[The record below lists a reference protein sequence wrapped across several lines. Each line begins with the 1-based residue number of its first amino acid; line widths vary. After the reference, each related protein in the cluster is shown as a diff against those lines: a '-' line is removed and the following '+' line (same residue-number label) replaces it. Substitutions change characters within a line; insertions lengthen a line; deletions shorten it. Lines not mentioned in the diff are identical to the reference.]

1 MHSTRRRQSSDHGRE
16 AHDHRRSRVLS
27 ALFVVVCVAGLFIL
41 AVGIASGEDE
51 GGEGAASEA
60 APNPVREL
68 PAKRTAASDTFLLSD
83 GSLETRLYEVPE
95 GLDGRTAAAVQW
107 AIDEAFVAGYRVAML
122 IAAGLALA
130 SAVVAGIMIE
140 GKGRAVE
147 SREPGRAGGET
158 APA

>member
-1 MHSTRRRQSSDHGRE
+1 VFMTFSTQLDAETKELDLPRE
-16 AHDHRRSRVLS
+16 ARQQLEAEKVDL
-27 ALFVVVCVAGLFIL
+27 AG
-41 AVGIASGEDE
+41 A
-51 GGEGAASEA
+51 
-60 APNPVREL
+60 
-68 PAKRTAASDTFLLSD
+68 
-83 GSLETRLYEVPE
+83 EVPE
-95 GLDGRTAAAVQW
+95 GLDGRTAAAVQR

-122 IAAGLALA
+122 IAAGLAIA

>member
-1 MHSTRRRQSSDHGRE
+1 MPNEARQQLE
-16 AHDHRRSRVLS
+16 AGKVDL
-27 ALFVVVCVAGLFIL
+27 AG
-41 AVGIASGEDE
+41 A
-51 GGEGAASEA
+51 
-60 APNPVREL
+60 
-68 PAKRTAASDTFLLSD
+68 
-83 GSLETRLYEVPE
+83 EVPE
-95 GLDGRTAAAVQW
+95 GLDGGTAAAVER

-147 SREPGRAGGET
+147 SRETARAGSET

>member
-1 MHSTRRRQSSDHGRE
+1 MALVIAPLTTTAMTSVSGRHAGLASGVNNAVSRTASLLCIPVLGIFVFMTFSTQLDAETKELDLPRE
-16 AHDHRRSRVLS
+16 ARQQLEAEKVDL
-27 ALFVVVCVAGLFIL
+27 AG
-41 AVGIASGEDE
+41 A
-51 GGEGAASEA
+51 
-60 APNPVREL
+60 
-68 PAKRTAASDTFLLSD
+68 
-83 GSLETRLYEVPE
+83 EVPE
-95 GLDGRTAAAVQW
+95 GLDGRTAAAVQR

-122 IAAGLALA
+122 IAAGLAVA